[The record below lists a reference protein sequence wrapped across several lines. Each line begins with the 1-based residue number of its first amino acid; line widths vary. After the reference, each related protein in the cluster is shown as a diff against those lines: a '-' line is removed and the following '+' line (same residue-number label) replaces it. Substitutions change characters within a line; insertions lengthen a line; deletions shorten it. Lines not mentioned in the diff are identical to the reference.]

1 MDPVFKKLNYKD
13 QADICVLNAPESFST
28 NMKAMEPYAGLH
40 SDLNEMKQLYF
51 FMAFVQ
57 TQKEVDDLA
66 PQVAQKLEGDG
77 VVWFCYPKKSSKKY
91 SAEISRDNGWAALGK
106 LGFEGV
112 RAVAIDEDWS
122 ALRFRKVE
130 YIKTMKRAKSFAMT
144 KEGKKKTTD
153 RK

>member
-1 MDPVFKKLNYKD
+1 MDPIFKKLNYKD
-13 QADICVLNAPESFST
+13 QADICVVNAPESFLP
-28 NMKAMEPYAGLH
+28 NMKAMEPYAGIHTGLKAFEKVH
-40 SDLNEMKQLYF
+40 F
-51 FMAFVQ
+51 IMAFVQ
-57 TQKEVDDLA
+57 TQKQVDDLA
-66 PQVAQKLEGDG
+66 PQVGNKLEGDG

-91 SAEISRDNGWAALGK
+91 SSEINRDNGWAILGK
-106 LGFEGV
+106 LGFEAV

>member
-13 QADICVLNAPESFST
+13 QSDICVINAPESFLP
-28 NMKAMEPYAGLH
+28 NMKGMEAYAGIHTNLKAFEKLH
-40 SDLNEMKQLYF
+40 F

-57 TQKEVDDLA
+57 TQKEVDDLV
-66 PQVAQKLEGDG
+66 PEVAEKLEGDG

-91 SAEISRDNGWAALGK
+91 SSEISRDSGWALLGK

-112 RAVAIDEDWS
+112 RAVAIDQDWS

-130 YIKTMKRAKSFAMT
+130 FIKTMKRAKSFAMT